1 MKCPHCQIDFHDLWE
16 TKAIM
21 YNSSILHLNIR
32 NPTAGLWHYKTCY
45 CSSCGGSI
53 IKICL
58 SDIQGRDVW
67 SKIVQ
72 PQSAARGKDVS
83 DVPENLVADYK
94 EACDVVSISAK
105 ASAALSRRCLQN
117 ILNANGYT
125 GRDLSKQIDA
135 VLNEMDPKKAI
146 PPKLRD
152 TIDSVRNFGNFSAHP
167 ITDLTTLQI
176 VDVEP
181 EEAEWCLEIIEE
193 CFEHFYINPT
203 IVKRRKAALDAK
215 LAAAGK
221 PLSKS

>member
-1 MKCPHCQIDFHDLWE
+1 MKCPHCQIDFHDLWDA
-16 TKAIM
+16 KPIM
-21 YNSSILHLNIR
+21 HRTHVLQLNMNDIH
-32 NPTAGLWHYKTCY
+32 AGSWHYKTCY

-53 IKICL
+53 IVLYCSGSYGEVISSIEAYPKY
-58 SDIQGRDVW
+58 S
-67 SKIVQ
+67 
-72 PQSAARGKDVS
+72 ARGKNVS
-83 DVPENLVADYK
+83 DVPNEIIADYK
-94 EACDVVSISAK
+94 ESCDVMGISAK

-135 VLNEMDPKKAI
+135 VLNESDPKKVI

-152 TIDSVRNFGNFSAHP
+152 AIDGVRNFGNFSAHP

-193 CFEHFYINPT
+193 CFEHFYINPA

-221 PLSKS
+221 PASKS